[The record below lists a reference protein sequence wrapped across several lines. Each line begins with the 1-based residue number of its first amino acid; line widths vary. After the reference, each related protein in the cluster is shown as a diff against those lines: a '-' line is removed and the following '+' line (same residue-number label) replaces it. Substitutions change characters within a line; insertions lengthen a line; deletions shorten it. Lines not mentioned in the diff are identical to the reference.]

1 MRSYWDWLDMK
12 YKIKNEL
19 IGGDIYYMIYSK
31 FLFTWRF
38 FERWNAKESAEVRIK
53 ELKGEI

>member
-1 MRSYWDWLDMK
+1 MK

-19 IGGDIYYMIYSK
+19 MGGDIYYMIYSK